1 MGSTSGLALRRIS
14 GHCTV
19 TAEKIQAWYL
29 LDPQGWSFRP
39 NAVREQ
45 LIIDGADAYA
55 QLSGRQIHLRV
66 STRPYPI
73 SRWAQAHDANAPAP
87 LEGWREYLMKDQQ
100 HLASR
105 SMADKEVYV
114 GVEIPARKGLFR
126 ALGGLAGSISDRE
139 VAALTGRIGETDQI
153 MAAPGLEGAPGTP
166 RQLEW
171 LLHRSC
177 SLGLPAP
184 LTLAAVE
191 DGEWELEDLAE
202 FTDRVHWYCI
212 PYGRTLRVV
221 GEREDQRVE
230 RHVCV
235 LSVGRM
241 TDLEIPGG
249 VPWMQRTDQLGF
261 PVEWSGRIQVEESAK
276 VGAAMRR
283 NIQKIRAQKNHY
295 ELEHAEP
302 APGALD
308 RQADKALAVED
319 EISMGLSGLS
329 TRTRGWYRLAV
340 SAPTEEEALDRASQV
355 RQLFAPQISIAR
367 PADQYA
373 VAREFIPGERLG
385 TTAYK
390 RRMPVTT
397 LAAAVPAATSKVGDR
412 VGIHLGETSGT
423 SSRVVTW
430 EPWAMTEQGEESGL
444 AVLCAGLGGG
454 KSTAGGNII
463 YRSLMQGV
471 PWTVLDP
478 SGRLSALCRLP
489 ELQPHSLSVDLLD
502 APAGVLNTYRVI
514 ASPRR
519 EHYDSDLEWHA
530 AQGHAEETR
539 RMLTSNVLR
548 SMLPRQL
555 QDHVLTEVA
564 LLRAV
569 GKVGASPTSS
579 CTLVVEALGQL
590 DGDPELRRHAGYL
603 ADFLTEA
610 ARTAHGRLI
619 FPAGYHHDY
628 HQRSEPLL
636 TVYSLRGLALP
647 DESTGLSEDL
657 DERLSMCVLYLA
669 AWLTQRSMYFGDVHA
684 RKGIFL
690 DEAWALSTFGSG
702 RRFIDRAS
710 RDSRKHNTR
719 VLLASQNPSD
729 LIKLDL
735 ANLISAAFIGR
746 LTDEEA
752 QRDALRFLPGVRE
765 GVGYEAIFGT
775 LSRPTRE
782 GKRGAREFVFSDGGG
797 GIERIRMDMSA
808 HPQLLEALATTA
820 DPEKARDR
828 VAHRQAVKAQAE
840 QSHIESQSRW
850 STTAPVRDEEQ
861 AEAAS

>member
-1 MGSTSGLALRRIS
+1 MGSKSGLALRRIT

-19 TAEKIQAWYL
+19 TADKIHAWYL

-39 NAVREQ
+39 DAVREQ
-45 LIIDGADAYA
+45 LIVDGADVYA
-55 QLSGRQIHLRV
+55 QLLRRSIHLRV
-66 STRPYPI
+66 TTRPYPV
-73 SRWAQAHDANAPAP
+73 SSWAAAHDANAPAP
-87 LEGWREYLMKDQQ
+87 LPGWRDHLLRDQR
-100 HLASR
+100 HLAGR

-114 GVEIPARKGLFR
+114 GVEIPARKGLHK
-126 ALGGLAGSISDRE
+126 ALGGLAGSLSDRE
-139 VAALTGRIGETDQI
+139 VAGLSARLRETNEI
-153 MAAPGLEGAPGTP
+153 MASPGMDGAPVTP

-184 LTLAAVE
+184 LTLGGAE
-191 DGEWELEDLAE
+191 SGEWETEDLHE
-202 FTDRVHWYCI
+202 LTDSVRWFAI
-212 PYGRTLRVV
+212 PYGRSIRVV
-221 GEREDQRVE
+221 GESDDQRVE

-241 TDLEIPGG
+241 TDLEIPSG

-261 PVEWSGRIQVEESAK
+261 PVEWSGRIEVEDSAK

-283 NIQKIRAQKNHY
+283 NIQKIRAQKDHY
-295 ELEHAEP
+295 EVEHAEP

-329 TRTRGWYRLAV
+329 TRTRGWFRLAV
-340 SAPTEEEALDRASQV
+340 SAPTEEEVLERAGAVRKLFSPQV
-355 RQLFAPQISIAR
+355 TIAR

-385 TTAYK
+385 TTAYR

-397 LAAAVPAATSKVGDR
+397 LAAAVPAATAKVGDR

-430 EPWAMTEQGEESGL
+430 EPWEMTERGEESGL

-478 SGRLSALCRLP
+478 SGRLTALCRMPVLAG
-489 ELQPHSLSVDLLD
+489 HSRAVDLLD
-502 APAGVLNTYRVI
+502 AAPGVLNTYRVI
-514 ASPRR
+514 ATPLR
-519 EHYDSDLEWHA
+519 EHYDSDVDWKVAKDHA
-530 AQGHAEETR
+530 AETR

-548 SMLPRQL
+548 AMLPRQM

-564 LLRAV
+564 LLRAI
-569 GKVGASPTSS
+569 GKVHATHTSS
-579 CTLVVEALGQL
+579 TMYVVDELASL
-590 DGDPELRRHAGYL
+590 DGDPELCRHAGYI
-603 ADFLTEA
+603 ADFLREA

-619 FPAGYHHDY
+619 FPSGYHHDTGAAD
-628 HQRSEPLL
+628 PLL

-647 DESTGLSEDL
+647 DESTSFSEDL
-657 DERLSMCVLYLA
+657 DERLSRCVLYLA

-702 RRFIDRAS
+702 RRFIDRAA

-729 LIKLDL
+729 LLRLDL

-765 GVGYEAIFGT
+765 GVGYESIFGT
-775 LSRPTRE
+775 LSRPSRA
-782 GKRGAREFVFSDGGG
+782 GLRGAREFVFSDGAG
-797 GIERIRMDMSA
+797 GIERLRMDMSA
-808 HPQLLEALATTA
+808 HPELLEALRTTA
-820 DPEKARDR
+820 DPEKARNR
-828 VAHRQAVKAQAE
+828 LARGRQEADDLDVPDGMTHL
-840 QSHIESQSRW
+840 HI
-850 STTAPVRDEEQ
+850 DDDCIEEI
-861 AEAAS
+861 A

>member
-1 MGSTSGLALRRIS
+1 MGSTSGLALRRMS

-19 TAEKIQAWYL
+19 TADRIHAWYL
-29 LDPQGWSFRP
+29 LEPQGWSFRP
-39 NAVREQ
+39 EAVREQ
-45 LIIDGADAYA
+45 LIIDSADVYA
-55 QLSGRQIHLRV
+55 QLVKRNIHIRV
-66 STRPYPI
+66 TTRPYPV
-73 SRWAQAHDANAPAP
+73 SSWAAAHDANAPAP
-87 LEGWREYLMKDQQ
+87 LPGWRDYLLKDQG
-100 HLASR
+100 HLAGR

-114 GVEIPARKGLFR
+114 GVEITARNGLYR
-126 ALGGLAGSISDRE
+126 AIGGLAGSISDRE
-139 VAALTGRIGETDQI
+139 VAGLSKQIRATDEI
-153 MAAPGLEGAPGTP
+153 MASSGMEGVPVTS

-184 LTLAAVE
+184 LTLGAVKSP
-191 DGEWELEDLAE
+191 EWDSEDLNE
-202 FTDRVHWYCI
+202 FTDSVQWFAI
-212 PYGRTLRVV
+212 PYGRTIRVV
-221 GEREDQRVE
+221 GENDHQRIE

-241 TDLEIPGG
+241 SDLEISSG

-261 PVEWSGRIQVEESAK
+261 PVEWSGRVEIEDSAK

-283 NIQKIRAQKNHY
+283 NIQKIRAQKGHY
-295 ELEHAEP
+295 EVEHQEP

-308 RQADKALAVED
+308 RQAAKALAVED
-319 EISMGLSGLS
+319 DISMGLSGLS
-329 TRTRGWYRLAV
+329 TRTRGWFRLAV
-340 SAPTEEEALDRASQV
+340 SAPTQEEALDRARAV
-355 RQLFAPQISIAR
+355 RKLFAPQITITR

-385 TTAYK
+385 STAYK

-397 LAAAVPAATSKVGDR
+397 LAAAVPAATAKVGDR
-412 VGIHLGETSGT
+412 LGIHLGETSGT
-423 SSRVVTW
+423 STRVVTW
-430 EPWAMTEQGEESGL
+430 EPWEMTERGEESGL

-478 SGRLSALCRLP
+478 SGRLTALCRLP
-489 ELQPHSLSVDLLD
+489 DLAGRAEAIDLLE
-502 APAGVLNTYRVI
+502 APPGVLNTYRVI
-514 ASPRR
+514 AEPVR
-519 EHYDSDLEWHA
+519 EHYKTTLEWKVAQEHA
-530 AQGHAEETR
+530 AETR

-548 SMLPRQL
+548 SMLPRQM

-569 GKVGASPTSS
+569 GIVHATHTSS
-579 CTLVVEALGQL
+579 TNYVVDQLASL
-590 DGDPELRRHAGYL
+590 DGDPELCLHAGYM
-603 ADFLTEA
+603 ADFLREA
-610 ARTAHGRLI
+610 AKTSHGRLI
-619 FPAGYHHDY
+619 FPSGYYLDKHA
-628 HQRSEPLL
+628 ETPLL

-647 DESTGLSEDL
+647 DESTPYSDDL

-669 AWLTQRSMYFGDVHA
+669 SWLTQRAMYLGDVHG

-729 LIKLDL
+729 LLKLDL

-746 LTDEEA
+746 LTDEQA
-752 QRDALRFLPGVRE
+752 QRDALRFLPGVPE
-765 GVGYEAIFGT
+765 GVGYEGIFGT
-775 LSRPTRE
+775 LSRPSRE
-782 GKRGAREFVFSDGGG
+782 GKRGAREFVFSDGTGA
-797 GIERIRMDMSA
+797 IERIRMDMSA
-808 HPQLLEALATTA
+808 HPDLLVALSTTA
-820 DPEKARDR
+820 DPHKARNR
-828 VAHRQAVKAQAE
+828 VARLRE
-840 QSHIESQSRW
+840 
-850 STTAPVRDEEQ
+850 
-861 AEAAS
+861 EAAAHSQPEQDTGESCTDEIEKSA

>member
-1 MGSTSGLALRRIS
+1 LALRRIS

-19 TAEKIQAWYL
+19 TADKIHAWYL

-39 NAVREQ
+39 EVVRER
-45 LIIDGADAYA
+45 LIIDGADVYA
-55 QLSGRQIHLRV
+55 QLIRRNIHLRV
-66 STRPYPI
+66 TTRPYPV
-73 SRWAQAHDANAPAP
+73 SSWAAAHDANAPAP
-87 LEGWREYLMKDQQ
+87 LPGWRSYLLKDQR
-100 HLASR
+100 HLAGR

-114 GVEIPARKGLFR
+114 GVEITARSGLYKAF
-126 ALGGLAGSISDRE
+126 GGLAGSISDRE
-139 VAALTGRIGETDQI
+139 VASLANAIRGTDEI
-153 MAAPGLEGAPGTP
+153 MASPGMEGTPVTP

-184 LTLAAVE
+184 LTLGSVE
-191 DGEWELEDLAE
+191 SPQWEAEDLHE
-202 FTDRVHWYCI
+202 FTDKIQWFTT
-212 PYGRTLRVV
+212 PYGRTIRVV
-221 GEREDQRVE
+221 GENDDQRVE

-241 TDLEIPGG
+241 TELEIPSG
-249 VPWMQRTDQLGF
+249 VPWMQRTDQLDF
-261 PVEWSGRIQVEESAK
+261 PVEWSGRVEVEDSAK

-283 NIQKIRAQKNHY
+283 NIQKIRAQKDHY
-295 ELEHAEP
+295 EVEHQEP

-319 EISMGLSGLS
+319 DISMGLSGLS
-329 TRTRGWYRLAV
+329 TRTRGWFRVAV
-340 SAPTEEEALDRASQV
+340 SASTQEEVLERANAV
-355 RQLFAPQISIAR
+355 RKLFAPQITIAR

-397 LAAAVPAATSKVGDR
+397 LAAAVPAATAKVGDR
-412 VGIHLGETSGT
+412 LGIHLGETSGT
-423 SSRVVTW
+423 STRVVTW
-430 EPWAMTEQGEESGL
+430 EPWEMTERGEESGL
-444 AVLCAGLGGG
+444 TVLCAGLGGG

-478 SGRLSALCRLP
+478 SGRLTALCRLP
-489 ELQPHSLSVDLLD
+489 DLAGRAESIDLLE
-502 APAGVLNTYRVI
+502 APPGVLNTYRVI
-514 ASPRR
+514 AEPVF
-519 EHYDSDLEWHA
+519 EHYESKQDWIVAKEHA
-530 AQGHAEETR
+530 AETR

-548 SMLPRQL
+548 SMLPHQM

-569 GKVGASPTSS
+569 GKVHATHTSS
-579 CTLVVEALGQL
+579 TAYVVDELATM
-590 DGDPELRRHAGYL
+590 DGDPELRRHAGYM
-603 ADFLTEA
+603 ADFLREA
-610 ARTAHGRLI
+610 AKTSHGRLI
-619 FPAGYHHDY
+619 FPSGYYLDKHV
-628 HQRSEPLL
+628 EAPLL

-647 DESTGLSEDL
+647 DESTPGSDDL

-669 AWLTQRSMYFGDVHA
+669 AWLTQRAMYSGDVHA

-729 LIKLDL
+729 LLKLDL
-735 ANLISAAFIGR
+735 ANLVSAAFIGR
-746 LTDEEA
+746 LTDEQA
-752 QRDALRFLPGVRE
+752 QRDALRFLPGVPE
-765 GVGYEAIFGT
+765 AVGYEAIFGT
-775 LSRPTRE
+775 LSRPSRA
-782 GKRGAREFVFSDGGG
+782 GKRGAREFVFSDGTGA
-797 GIERIRMDMSA
+797 IERIRMDMSA
-808 HPQLLEALATTA
+808 HPELLEALSTTA
-820 DPEKARDR
+820 DPAKARNR
-828 VAHRQAVKAQAE
+828 IARQREEVAARAALEPVPEELAVASPALEPASEKPRPDEIE
-840 QSHIESQSRW
+840 QS
-850 STTAPVRDEEQ
+850 A
-861 AEAAS
+861 

>member
-19 TAEKIQAWYL
+19 TAEKIHAWYL

-39 NAVREQ
+39 DPVREQ

-55 QLSGRQIHLRV
+55 QLVKRSLHLRV
-66 STRPYPI
+66 TTRPYPV
-73 SRWAQAHDANAPAP
+73 STWAAAHDANAPAP
-87 LEGWREYLMKDQQ
+87 LPAWRDYLMRDQH
-100 HLASR
+100 HLAGR

-114 GVEIPARKGLFR
+114 GVEIPARKGLYK
-126 ALGGLAGSISDRE
+126 ALGGLAGSLSDRE
-139 VAALTGRIGETDQI
+139 VAALSARIRETDEI
-153 MAAPGLEGAPGTP
+153 MSAPGMDGSPATP

-184 LTLAAVE
+184 LTIGAV
-191 DGEWELEDLAE
+191 DDPHWESEDLGE
-202 FTDRVHWYCI
+202 FTDHVRWTAI
-212 PYGRTLRVV
+212 PYGRTIRVV
-221 GEREDQRVE
+221 GENDTQRIE
-230 RHVCV
+230 RHVCI

-241 TDLEIPGG
+241 TDLEIPSG

-261 PVEWSGRIQVEESAK
+261 PVEWSGRVEIEDSAR

-283 NIQKIRAQKNHY
+283 SIQKIRAQKDHY

-329 TRTRGWYRLAV
+329 TRTRGWFRLAV
-340 SAPTEEEALDRASQV
+340 SAPTEEEALERASAV
-355 RQLFAPQISIAR
+355 RKLFAPQITIAR

-385 TTAYK
+385 STAYR

-397 LAAAVPAATSKVGDR
+397 LAAAVPAATAKVGDR

-430 EPWAMTEQGEESGL
+430 EPWEMTERGEESGL

-463 YRSLMQGV
+463 YRSLLQGV

-478 SGRLSALCRLP
+478 SGRLTALCRLA
-489 ELQPHSLSVDLLD
+489 ELADHARAVDLLD
-502 APAGVLNTYRVI
+502 APAGVLCTYRVI
-514 ASPRR
+514 AEPRR
-519 EHYDSDLEWHA
+519 EHYASELDWRTAQDNA
-530 AQGHAEETR
+530 ADTR
-539 RMLTSNVLR
+539 RLLTSSVLR
-548 SMLPRQL
+548 SMLPRQM

-564 LLRAV
+564 LMRAV
-569 GKVGASPTSS
+569 GRVRATNTASTME
-579 CTLVVEALGQL
+579 VVEELAVL
-590 DGDPELRRHAGYL
+590 DGDPELRRHSGYM
-603 ADFLTEA
+603 ADFLREA
-610 ARTAHGRLI
+610 AKTSHGRLI

-628 HQRSEPLL
+628 AHDEPLL

-647 DESTGLSEDL
+647 DENTPYSDDL

-669 AWLTQRSMYFGDVHA
+669 AWLTQRGMYFGDVHA
-684 RKGIFL
+684 RKGIFI
-690 DEAWALSTFGSG
+690 DEAWALSTFSTG

-729 LIKLDL
+729 LLDLGL

-746 LTDEEA
+746 LTDEGA
-752 QRDALRFLPGVRE
+752 QQDALRFLPGVRE

-775 LSRPTRE
+775 LSRPSRE
-782 GKRGAREFVFSDGGG
+782 GRRGAREFVFSDGIG

-808 HPQLLEALATTA
+808 HPDLLEALSTTA
-820 DPEKARDR
+820 DPEKARNR
-828 VAHRQAVKAQAE
+828 LGRHRTDSLPEAPAAPADDLGE
-840 QSHIESQSRW
+840 ES
-850 STTAPVRDEEQ
+850 A
-861 AEAAS
+861 

>member
-1 MGSTSGLALRRIS
+1 MAPKSGLALRRIS

-19 TAEKIQAWYL
+19 TAEKIHAWYL

-39 NAVREQ
+39 EAVREQ
-45 LIIDGADAYA
+45 LIIDGADTYA
-55 QLSGRQIHLRV
+55 QLVRRNIHIRV
-66 STRPYPI
+66 TTRPYPV
-73 SRWAQAHDANAPAP
+73 SSWAAAHDANAPAP
-87 LEGWREYLMKDQQ
+87 LPGWRDYLIKDQR
-100 HLASR
+100 HLAGR

-114 GVEIPARKGLFR
+114 GVEITARKGLYK

-139 VAALTGRIGETDQI
+139 VASLSNAIRETDQI
-153 MAAPGLEGAPGTP
+153 MASPGMEGAPVTP

-184 LTLAAVE
+184 LTLGSI
-191 DGEWELEDLAE
+191 DSPEWESEDLHE
-202 FTDRVHWYCI
+202 FTDNVHWFAT
-212 PYGRTLRVV
+212 PYGRSIRVI
-221 GEREDQRVE
+221 GENDQQRIE

-241 TDLEIPGG
+241 TDLEIPSG

-261 PVEWSGRIQVEESAK
+261 PVEWSGRVEIEDSAK

-283 NIQKIRAQKNHY
+283 NIQKIRAQKEHY
-295 ELEHAEP
+295 EVEHEEP

-308 RQADKALAVED
+308 RQADRALAVED

-329 TRTRGWYRLAV
+329 TRTRGWFRLAV
-340 SAPTEEEALDRASQV
+340 SAPTQEEVLDRASAV
-355 RQLFAPQISIAR
+355 RKLFAPQITIAR

-373 VAREFIPGERLG
+373 VAREFIPGEKLG
-385 TTAYK
+385 STAYK

-397 LAAAVPAATSKVGDR
+397 LAAAVPAATAKVGDR
-412 VGIHLGETSGT
+412 LGIHLGETSGT
-423 SSRVVTW
+423 STRVVTW
-430 EPWAMTEQGEESGL
+430 EPWEMTERGEESGL

-478 SGRLSALCRLP
+478 SGRLTALCALP
-489 ELQPHSLSVDLLD
+489 DLAGRAEAIDLLE

-514 ASPRR
+514 AEPVR
-519 EHYDSDLEWHA
+519 EHYDSELDWKVARDHA
-530 AQGHAEETR
+530 AETR

-548 SMLPRQL
+548 SMLPRQM

-569 GKVGASPTSS
+569 GKVHATHTSS
-579 CTLVVEALGQL
+579 TMYVVDELASL
-590 DGDPELRRHAGYL
+590 DGDPELCRHAGYM
-603 ADFLTEA
+603 ADFLREA
-610 ARTAHGRLI
+610 AKTSHGRLI
-619 FPAGYHHDY
+619 FPSGYHLDKH
-628 HQRSEPLL
+628 SEAPLL

-647 DESTGLSEDL
+647 DESTPYSDDL

-669 AWLTQRSMYFGDVHA
+669 AWLTQRAMYSGDVHG

-729 LIKLDL
+729 LLKLEL

-746 LTDEEA
+746 LTDEHA
-752 QRDALRFLPGVRE
+752 QRDALRFLPGVPE

-775 LSRPTRE
+775 LSRPSRE
-782 GKRGAREFVFSDGGG
+782 GKRGAREFVFSDGTGS
-797 GIERIRMDMSA
+797 IERIRMDMSA
-808 HPQLLEALATTA
+808 HPELLEALSTTA
-820 DPEKARDR
+820 DPEKARNR
-828 VAHRQAVKAQAE
+828 VARRREEAVAAADLLHDTSAQGVGEGDE
-840 QSHIESQSRW
+840 QVEES
-850 STTAPVRDEEQ
+850 A
-861 AEAAS
+861 

>member
-1 MGSTSGLALRRIS
+1 MGSKSGLALRRIT

-19 TAEKIQAWYL
+19 TADKIHAWYL

-39 NAVREQ
+39 DAVREQ
-45 LIIDGADAYA
+45 LIVDGADVYA
-55 QLSGRQIHLRV
+55 QLVRRSIHLRV
-66 STRPYPI
+66 TTRPYPV
-73 SRWAQAHDANAPAP
+73 SSWAAAHDANAPAP
-87 LEGWREYLMKDQQ
+87 LPGWRDHLLKDQR
-100 HLASR
+100 HLAGR

-114 GVEIPARKGLFR
+114 GVEIPARKGLYK
-126 ALGGLAGSISDRE
+126 ALGGLAGSLSDRE
-139 VAALTGRIGETDQI
+139 VAGLSARLRETNEI
-153 MAAPGLEGAPGTP
+153 MASPGMDGAPATP

-184 LTLAAVE
+184 LTLGGAE
-191 DGEWELEDLAE
+191 SGEWETEDLHE
-202 FTDRVHWYCI
+202 LTDSVRWFAI
-212 PYGRTLRVV
+212 PYGRSIRVV
-221 GEREDQRVE
+221 GEYDDQRVE

-241 TDLEIPGG
+241 TDLEIPSG

-261 PVEWSGRIQVEESAK
+261 PVEWSGRIEVEDSAK

-283 NIQKIRAQKNHY
+283 NIQKIRAQKDHY
-295 ELEHAEP
+295 EVEHAEP

-329 TRTRGWYRLAV
+329 TRTRGWFRLAV
-340 SAPTEEEALDRASQV
+340 SAATEEEVLERASTV
-355 RQLFAPQISIAR
+355 RKLFAPQVTIAR

-385 TTAYK
+385 TTAYR

-397 LAAAVPAATSKVGDR
+397 LAAAVPAATAKVGDR

-430 EPWAMTEQGEESGL
+430 EPWEMTERGEESGL

-478 SGRLSALCRLP
+478 SGRLTALCRMPVLAG
-489 ELQPHSLSVDLLD
+489 HSRAVDLLD
-502 APAGVLNTYRVI
+502 AAPGVLNTYRVI
-514 ASPRR
+514 ATPLR
-519 EHYDSDLEWHA
+519 EHYDSVTDWKVAKDHA
-530 AQGHAEETR
+530 AETR

-548 SMLPRQL
+548 AMLPRQM

-569 GKVGASPTSS
+569 GKVHATHTSS
-579 CTLVVEALGQL
+579 TMYVVDELASL
-590 DGDPELRRHAGYL
+590 DGDPELCRHAGYI
-603 ADFLTEA
+603 ADFLREA

-619 FPAGYHHDY
+619 FPSGYHHDTGAAD
-628 HQRSEPLL
+628 PLL

-647 DESTGLSEDL
+647 DESTPFSEDL

-702 RRFIDRAS
+702 RRFIDRAA

-729 LIKLDL
+729 LLRLDL

-775 LSRPTRE
+775 LSRPSRA
-782 GKRGAREFVFSDGGG
+782 GRRGAREFVFSDGAG
-797 GIERIRMDMSA
+797 GIERLRMDMSA
-808 HPQLLEALATTA
+808 HPELLEALRTTA
-820 DPEKARDR
+820 DPEKARNRLARARQDADR
-828 VAHRQAVKAQAE
+828 VGVGVGIQDGMTHL
-840 QSHIESQSRW
+840 HIDDDCIEGI
-850 STTAPVRDEEQ
+850 A
-861 AEAAS
+861 

>member
-14 GHCTV
+14 AHCTV
-19 TAEKIQAWYL
+19 TAEKIHAWYL

-39 NAVREQ
+39 DAVREQ
-45 LIIDGADAYA
+45 MIIDGADAYA
-55 QLSGRQIHLRV
+55 QLANRDVHLRIT
-66 STRPYPI
+66 SRPYPI
-73 SRWAQAHDANAPAP
+73 SKWAQAHDANAPAP
-87 LEGWREYLMKDQQ
+87 LPGWRDYLLKDQR
-100 HLASR
+100 HLASQ

-114 GVEIPARKGLFR
+114 GVQIPARKGLYR

-139 VAALTGRIGETDQI
+139 VASLAGRIVETDEI
-153 MAAPGLEGAPGTP
+153 MASPGLEGSPATP

-184 LTLAAVE
+184 LTLGGV
-191 DGEWELEDLAE
+191 DDPEWDTEDLAE
-202 FTDRVHWYCI
+202 FTDRVHWYSI

-221 GEREDQRVE
+221 GECEDQRVE
-230 RHVCV
+230 RHVAI

-261 PVEWSGRIQVEESAK
+261 PVEWSGRVHIEDSAK

-283 NIQKIRAQKNHY
+283 NIQKIRSQKNHY

-308 RQADKALAVED
+308 RQANKALAVED
-319 EISMGLSGLS
+319 EISMGFSGLS

-340 SAPTEEEALDRASQV
+340 SAPTEDEALERASQV
-355 RQLFAPQISIAR
+355 RKLFAPQISIAR
-367 PADQYA
+367 PSDQYA
-373 VAREFIPGERLG
+373 VAREFIPGERLAS
-385 TTAYK
+385 TAYR

-397 LAAAVPAATSKVGDR
+397 LAAAVPAATAKVGDR

-430 EPWAMTEQGEESGL
+430 EPWEMTERSEESGL
-444 AVLCAGLGGG
+444 AVICAGLGGG
-454 KSTAGGNII
+454 KSTAGGNVI
-463 YRSLMQGV
+463 YRSVMQGV

-478 SGRLSALCRLP
+478 SGRLTALCRLP
-489 ELQPHSLSVDLLD
+489 ELEAHSLAVDLLD
-502 APAGVLNTYRVI
+502 APPGVLNTYRVI
-514 ASPRR
+514 ASPVR
-519 EHYDSDLEWHA
+519 EHYDSDLEWRA

-569 GKVGASPTSS
+569 GKVSASFTSS
-579 CTLVVEALGQL
+579 ATDVLNALERL
-590 DGDPELRRHAGYL
+590 EGDPELCRHAGYL
-603 ADFLTEA
+603 ADFLREA

-619 FPAGYHHDY
+619 FPAGYQLDY
-628 HQRSEPLL
+628 NRPVEPLL

-647 DESTGLSEDL
+647 DESTHFSEDL

-719 VLLASQNPSD
+719 VILASQNPSD

-775 LSRPTRE
+775 LSRPSRE
-782 GKRGAREFVFSDGGG
+782 GKRGAREFVFSDGSG

-808 HPQLLEALATTA
+808 HPQLLEALGTTA
-820 DPEKARDR
+820 DPEKARNR
-828 VAHRQAVKAQAE
+828 VARQNEEAHQA
-840 QSHIESQSRW
+840 SLPPRW
-850 STTAPVRDEEQ
+850 AGSSVQDSSND

>member
-1 MGSTSGLALRRIS
+1 MASTSGLALRRIS

-19 TAEKIQAWYL
+19 TADKIHAWYL

-39 NAVREQ
+39 DAVREQ

-55 QLSGRQIHLRV
+55 QLVRRSLHLRV
-66 STRPYPI
+66 TTRPYPV
-73 SRWAQAHDANAPAP
+73 SSWAAAHDANAPAP
-87 LEGWREYLMKDQQ
+87 LPAWRDYLIRDQQ
-100 HLASR
+100 HLAGR

-114 GVEIPARKGLFR
+114 GVEIPARKGLYK

-139 VAALTGRIGETDQI
+139 VAALSAQIRETDEI
-153 MAAPGLEGAPGTP
+153 MASPGMDGAPTTP

-184 LTLAAVE
+184 LTLGAVD
-191 DGEWELEDLAE
+191 DGHWESEDLGE
-202 FTDRVHWYCI
+202 FTDHVRWTAI
-212 PYGRTLRVV
+212 PYGRTIRVV
-221 GEREDQRVE
+221 GENDDQRVE

-241 TDLEIPGG
+241 TDLEIPAG

-261 PVEWSGRIQVEESAK
+261 PVEWSGRVEVEDSAK
-276 VGAAMRR
+276 VGAAMRKS
-283 NIQKIRAQKNHY
+283 IQKIRAQKDHY
-295 ELEHAEP
+295 EVEHAEP

-329 TRTRGWYRLAV
+329 TRTRGWFRLAV
-340 SAPTEEEALDRASQV
+340 SAPTEEEALERASAV
-355 RQLFAPQISIAR
+355 RKLFAPQVTIAR

-385 TTAYK
+385 STAYR

-397 LAAAVPAATSKVGDR
+397 LAAAVPAATAKVGDR

-430 EPWAMTEQGEESGL
+430 EPWEMTERGEESGL

-463 YRSLMQGV
+463 YRSLLQGV

-478 SGRLSALCRLP
+478 SGRLTSLCRLP
-489 ELQPHSLSVDLLD
+489 ELADHSRAIDLLD
-502 APAGVLNTYRVI
+502 APSGVLCTYRVI
-514 ASPRR
+514 AEPRR
-519 EHYDSDLEWHA
+519 EHYPSDLDWRTAQDA
-530 AQGHAEETR
+530 AADTR
-539 RMLTSNVLR
+539 RLLTSSVLR
-548 SMLPRQL
+548 SMLPRQM

-564 LLRAV
+564 LMRAV
-569 GKVGASPTSS
+569 GKVRATNTASTMS
-579 CTLVVEALGQL
+579 VVEELARL
-590 DGDPELRRHAGYL
+590 DGDAELQRHSGYM
-603 ADFLTEA
+603 ADFLREA
-610 ARTAHGRLI
+610 AKTSHGRLI

-628 HQRSEPLL
+628 AHAEPLL

-647 DESTGLSEDL
+647 DESTAYSDDL

-669 AWLTQRSMYFGDVHA
+669 AWLTQRGMYFGDVHA
-684 RKGIFL
+684 RKGIFI
-690 DEAWALSTFGSG
+690 DEAWALSTFSTG

-729 LIKLDL
+729 LLDLGL

-746 LTDEEA
+746 LTDEDA
-752 QRDALRFLPGVRE
+752 QRDALRFLPGVHE
-765 GVGYEAIFGT
+765 GLGYEAIFGT
-775 LSRPTRE
+775 LSRPSRE
-782 GKRGAREFVFSDGGG
+782 GRRGAREFVFSDGVG

-808 HPQLLEALATTA
+808 HPELLEALRTTA
-820 DPEKARDR
+820 DPEKARNR
-828 VAHRQAVKAQAE
+828 IGRHRSEAASARQRAV
-840 QSHIESQSRW
+840 
-850 STTAPVRDEEQ
+850 
-861 AEAAS
+861 AEAAEAEDREEESA